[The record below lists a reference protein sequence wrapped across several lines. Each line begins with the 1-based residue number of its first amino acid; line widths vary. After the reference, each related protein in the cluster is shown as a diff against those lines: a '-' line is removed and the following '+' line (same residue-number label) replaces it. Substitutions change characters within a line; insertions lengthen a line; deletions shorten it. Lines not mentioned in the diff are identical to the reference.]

1 MADNINKPDTDK
13 AVDCSPISDQ
23 QLRAKQID
31 VLYDQLHVAIRA
43 TIATALVLVAVLWT
57 VTPLPL
63 LLAWFALFLL
73 QTSIRLA
80 LQHGY
85 CNRAV
90 SPARTDYWLRWFI
103 FGAGISGVTWG
114 STILLVVPE
123 GSLFYLGFVSLWLCG
138 LSAGSIA
145 SLSVI
150 KAAFFAFILPTLLP
164 PALALLSI
172 GGKEEI
178 TVALGL
184 FLFMGFISL
193 NAHRM
198 HNTLLQSLRLQ
209 FRNEQLVHSLD
220 AQRARVERL
229 NDRLERRVV
238 KRTLALSLANDRLR
252 RSEERLRLALQGA
265 RVGLWDWNIQT
276 GETYYSPR
284 WYSILGFNSAEIEP
298 HIHTW
303 KSRIHP
309 DDYKAVLQMLH
320 SCIEDGGR
328 FYESE
333 HRLKTKAGDWIWV
346 YARGEVVERDS
357 EGIPLR
363 AVGTHEEISRRK
375 KTEEKLKLDAAVF
388 ENTSEG
394 VIISDVENQILAVNR
409 AFTEITGYPATEVLG
424 KRPLVLHS
432 GMESEPPDYTDI
444 LDSLRDKGC
453 WQGEIWNRRK
463 NGESYPQWTSIS
475 QVKNDHDQI
484 SHYVCVFTDI
494 TELKD
499 AQKRL
504 EHLAHHDPL
513 TDLPNRLLFSV
524 RLEHALERCRREG
537 GRVAVLFFDL
547 DRFKYVNDSMGHAAG
562 DRLLQLLSVRLLGS
576 VREEDTVARQSG
588 DEFMILLEGLTGGR
602 DAVTVAEKALS
613 ALGAP
618 FDLEGHLAYITGSVG
633 ISLFPDDASTAEKL
647 LKNADS
653 ALYRAKHKGRNNF
666 QFFNKQPSVALAQRQ
681 IQETSLRRAI
691 HNEELELYYQPQMD
705 LSTGRVVGA
714 EALVRWRHEHLG
726 LIMPGR
732 FLSVA
737 EGSGLVLELDRW
749 VLRKACAQA
758 QAWQDAGWAPLR
770 IAVNISQRQFL
781 QGDLPRILEQVF
793 METELNPPVLELEF
807 AEGVL
812 LGLTEQALD
821 TLNKV
826 NALGVSLAMDNVGK
840 RGYSSLTHLRQVHF
854 HTVKIDRRYIR
865 RVSRRPDDTAT
876 VAKIIDTANR
886 LHLNVVAQGV
896 ERSDQREVLQEQGC
910 KQAQGY
916 LYAPP
921 LTAREFTKYLKM

>member
-1 MADNINKPDTDK
+1 MTGPLEIVNMADDINKPVTDR
-13 AVDCSPISDQ
+13 VMDCSQISDR

-43 TIATALVLVAVLWT
+43 TIATALILVAVLWT

-85 CNRAV
+85 RNRAV

-103 FGAGISGVTWG
+103 FGVGISGVTWG

-150 KAAFFAFILPTLLP
+150 KAAFFVFILPALLP

-198 HNTLLQSLRLQ
+198 HKTLLQSLRLQ
-209 FRNEQLVHSLD
+209 FRNEQLVHRLD
-220 AQRARVERL
+220 AQRVRVERL
-229 NDRLERRVV
+229 NDRLERRVA

-252 RSEERLRLALQGA
+252 MS
-265 RVGLWDWNIQT
+265 
-276 GETYYSPR
+276 
-284 WYSILGFNSAEIEP
+284 
-298 HIHTW
+298 
-303 KSRIHP
+303 
-309 DDYKAVLQMLH
+309 
-320 SCIEDGGR
+320 
-328 FYESE
+328 
-333 HRLKTKAGDWIWV
+333 
-346 YARGEVVERDS
+346 
-357 EGIPLR
+357 
-363 AVGTHEEISRRK
+363 
-375 KTEEKLKLDAAVF
+375 
-388 ENTSEG
+388 
-394 VIISDVENQILAVNR
+394 
-409 AFTEITGYPATEVLG
+409 
-424 KRPLVLHS
+424 
-432 GMESEPPDYTDI
+432 
-444 LDSLRDKGC
+444 
-453 WQGEIWNRRK
+453 
-463 NGESYPQWTSIS
+463 
-475 QVKNDHDQI
+475 
-484 SHYVCVFTDI
+484 
-494 TELKD
+494 
-499 AQKRL
+499 QKRL

-513 TDLPNRLLFSV
+513 TDLPNRLLFSI
-524 RLEHALERCRREG
+524 RLDHALERCRREG

-562 DRLLQLLSVRLLGS
+562 DRLLQQLSARLLGS

-633 ISLFPDDASTAEKL
+633 ISLFPDDASTAEML
-647 LKNADS
+647 LKNADT

-666 QFFNKQPSVALAQRQ
+666 QFFNKQPSAALAHRQ

-726 LIMPGR
+726 LIMPDR
-732 FLSVA
+732 FLPVA

-758 QAWQDAGWAPLR
+758 QVWQDAGWVPLR
-770 IAVNISQRQFL
+770 IAVNISQCQLL
-781 QGDLPRILEQVF
+781 QGDLPKILEQVF
-793 METELNPPVLELEF
+793 GETELNPSILELEF

-840 RGYSSLTHLRQVHF
+840 KGYSSLTHLRRVNF

-865 RVSRRPDDTAT
+865 SVSRRPDDTAT
-876 VAKIIDTANR
+876 VAKIIDAANR

-896 ERSDQREVLQEQGC
+896 ERSGQREVLQEQGC